1 MLWLSPTTAPCN
13 TSARLQQFPVMFA
26 LRASA
31 RRSADAG
38 RRLLQNAQGV
48 RGIRIGNTE
57 VPDDKKLAYSLQHIK
72 GIGRSTARQIL
83 CELQIENKPTRE
95 LSGIELE
102 LLRDEV
108 LNYNIGHNVDQE
120 TASCIKRL
128 VAIQSYR
135 GIRHVA
141 GLPCRGQ
148 RTSTNART
156 RKNRGTPF
164 AAFKMTSHR

>member
-1 MLWLSPTTAPCN
+1 
-13 TSARLQQFPVMFA
+13 MFA

-38 RRLLQNAQGV
+38 RRLLRDAQGV

-57 VPDDKKLAYSLQHIK
+57 VPDDKKLKYTLQRIK

-83 CELQIENKPTRE
+83 CELQIGNKPTGE

-102 LLRDEV
+102 SLRNEV
-108 LNYNIGHNVDQE
+108 LNYNIGHNLDKE
-120 TASCIKRL
+120 NTSCIKRL
-128 VAIQSYR
+128 VDIQCYR
-135 GIRHVA
+135 GIRHLD

-148 RTSTNART
+148 RTRTNARI
-156 RKNRGTPF
+156 RKDRGTPF